1 MLAGCGKAGD
11 YAGNPL
17 LTVATQ
23 SIFWTNLGQTKMRA
37 KWTAA
42 ASVDAGAHCPA
53 CRLVSNHL
61 NISSTALERC
71 RMFVGGR
78 FFRVVKRSA

>member
-23 SIFWTNLGQTKMRA
+23 SIFWTNLGQTKRRVQVCVTLEPGLLKRIDAENA
-37 KWTAA
+37 KT
-42 ASVDAGAHCPA
+42 GAP
-53 CRLVSNHL
+53 RGK
-61 NISSTALERC
+61 ILERMLC
-71 RMFVGGR
+71 
-78 FFRVVKRSA
+78 K